1 MFFMFD
7 PDEEMKVLSI
17 SAAPI
22 FNLSVLMFLL
32 CKCLEEVK
40 HPFIKKNIEE
50 VLVFKEQHNVSSL

>member
-1 MFFMFD
+1 MFD

-22 FNLSVLMFLL
+22 FNLSVLLFSL

-40 HPFIKKNIEE
+40 HPFIKKNIEDIL
-50 VLVFKEQHNVSSL
+50 VLKSNIMS